1 VVFHRELGMAVG
13 DSIRRWA
20 GRACL
25 FLVVAL
31 SSMGYHY
38 GNVRFAPVALGFAIL
53 AALCWW
59 DSGTEQVTS
68 NGIHPRADSGVH
80 RAIR

>member
-1 VVFHRELGMAVG
+1 MGVG
-13 DSIRRWA
+13 YGFRRWA

-25 FLVVAL
+25 VLVVAL
-31 SSMGYHY
+31 SSLGYHY
-38 GNVRFAPVALGFAIL
+38 GNVRFAPVALGFGIL
-53 AALCWW
+53 AVLCWW
-59 DSGTEQVTS
+59 DSGTEQVRS

>member
-1 VVFHRELGMAVG
+1 MVVG

-25 FLVVAL
+25 VLVVAL
-31 SSMGYHY
+31 CSMGYHY
-38 GNVRFAPVALGFAIL
+38 GNVRFAPVALGFGIL
-53 AALCWW
+53 AALCWR

-68 NGIHPRADSGVH
+68 HGIHPRADSGVH